1 MNVPR
6 QIADLTPS
14 NPNRRQGLLAVI
26 HIDLPL
32 LVGVMLLCGFG
43 LVVLYSASGQDL
55 GQVQRQVVRL
65 MLAFFVMLAVA
76 QINPTSLRRWSPW
89 LYLIGVIML
98 IAVLAFGQVGKG
110 AQRWLDLGVLR
121 FQPSE
126 LVKLAVP
133 LMIAWYLAEK
143 RLPPSAQ
150 RLAVAA
156 ALTVVPVLLIAKQPD
171 LGTSLLVGSA
181 GIFVLFLAGISW
193 RLIAFLGVTAAAA
206 APVVWYLMRDYQRQ
220 RVLTFLDPEKDPLG
234 AGYHI
239 IQSKIAIGSGGLF
252 GKGWLNGTQSQ
263 LDFLPERHTDFI
275 FAVLS
280 EEFGLIGVITLLA
293 LYLFIIAR
301 GLYIATRA
309 QDTFT
314 RLLAG
319 SLTLVFFVYLFVN
332 TGMVSGLLP
341 VVGVPLPLVS
351 YGGTSLVTL
360 MPPSVSSCP
369 FTRIADCCRHDPEKT
384 PDAHS
389 ADAARRDRC
398 RQDPRPVAR
407 RFHRR
412 TGHPAWLLA

>member
-1 MNVPR
+1 VNYSPR
-6 QIADLTPS
+6 QLGDLTPT
-14 NPNRRQGLLAVI
+14 NPNRRQGLLAVF

-32 LVGVMLLCGFG
+32 LAGLLLLAGFG
-43 LVVLYSASGQDL
+43 LIVLYSASGENFVQLERQALRIVLAL
-55 GQVQRQVVRL
+55 G
-65 MLAFFVMLAVA
+65 VMLAIA
-76 QINPTSLRRWSPW
+76 QLNPTTLRRWSPW
-89 LYLIGVIML
+89 LYAVGLAML
-98 IAVLAFGQVGKG
+98 VAVLIFGHTGKG
-110 AQRWLDLGVLR
+110 AQRWLDLGLVR

-126 LVKLAVP
+126 MVKLAVP

-143 RLPPSAQ
+143 RLPPSWQ
-150 RLAVAA
+150 RLSIAAVMIA
-156 ALTVVPVLLIAKQPD
+156 VPVALIAKQPD
-171 LGTSLLVGSA
+171 LGTSLLVASA

-193 RLIAFLGVTAAAA
+193 RLIGALMVAGAAA
-206 APVVWYLMRDYQRQ
+206 APVAWYLMRDYQRQ

-239 IQSKIAIGSGGLF
+239 IQSKIAIGSGGLY

-280 EEFGLIGVITLLA
+280 EEFGLIGVLILLA

-332 TGMVSGLLP
+332 TGMVTGLLP

-360 MPPSVSSCP
+360 MAGFGMLMSIH
-369 FTRIADCCRHDPEKT
+369 T
-384 PDAHS
+384 
-389 ADAARRDRC
+389 
-398 RQDPRPVAR
+398 
-407 RFHRR
+407 HRR
-412 TGHPAWLLA
+412 LLPT